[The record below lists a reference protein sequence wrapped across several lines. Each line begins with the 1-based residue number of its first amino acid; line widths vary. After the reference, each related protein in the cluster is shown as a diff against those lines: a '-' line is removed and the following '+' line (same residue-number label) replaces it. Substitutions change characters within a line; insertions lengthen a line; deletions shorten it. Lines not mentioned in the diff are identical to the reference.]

1 MKKITMLHLS
11 DAHMSIRHADVIAE
25 RISAVCAALSKEQ
38 LIPDLI
44 VFTGDAA
51 YSGKES
57 EYQLFFERLVRPLL
71 TSFSISPENFVI
83 VPGNHDVDR
92 DKIDSLQQAGLSNF
106 ISKPEEMDDIWRK
119 VEQRSK
125 LLSRQE
131 AFANFTKQKKLTA
144 VSRVVDVYDTSI
156 GFACLN
162 SAWLSASDN
171 DKGNLVLSRA
181 QFNDACQLV
190 ENADIKVALWHH
202 PFACLH
208 ETDASRSKAQV
219 LQRFHLCLNGHLHE
233 EDGSITL
240 SPEGRSQIFVCPALH
255 AKGEK
260 SGFMC
265 YQIDMSE
272 RKLDIHAFRWNE
284 RKGLFVYNTDFSDNG
299 QWSGKLLGQ
308 DSLSEKAIVAQRK
321 TTALRQTQCAARLS
335 RHLPPVVIG
344 KREFSVEERFLEPY
358 IITPSL
364 PKPKRISSR
373 EIIHSK
379 CSYIIEALPQA
390 GKTALLDKIGLK
402 LSQLGIVTAFARFSD
417 LTGIERSKK
426 GLISFLASTLNCSKV
441 DSKNLLDCPITI
453 LLDDCD
459 LRYDLPEWQLLTEW
473 QSEQANLRV
482 IATGRTT
489 TLPQSREKVKNWKN
503 LSIQPLPV
511 SLVRKEV
518 HRLEDLA
525 GDQFQSSSNIQSTL
539 TTLIDAE
546 LPRWP
551 WVILLLFELAQKFQV
566 SDVRSVEGILRK
578 YADLR
583 LGAFETSGTDRS
595 ATRARMLRLL
605 ATEMIN
611 SQVKCMTEKSVIS
624 IFDQEIASCGLE
636 ADGREILKELL
647 YSQLLTRDESGVHF
661 TFFILQ
667 EFFHAEY
674 LRESLWSDVE
684 QLDLDAVI
692 QKSGALVFFAEMVKI
707 PSLLKRCLEMTHS
720 VKGSSSVSNLME
732 SLANLKLSPVDPNAV
747 VEIAKSAIPSDDEI
761 EAIVSNAEVEQQGT
775 RERRALSKPQ
785 SMEQL
790 EQFIHGFSTSVA
802 VMRGSRWLDKT
813 LKQESIAQTLDL
825 AISIV
830 SEIAVDQN
838 LLRTIATHAV
848 ESSLRRELAA
858 VVNALLVLIVASM
871 LAVLGAGQHLAST
884 LREMFKAEQDDL
896 KRLMLLMWYTE
907 VGGTELKSMIEELVY
922 NASHSFTVR
931 LATMWLFS
939 KFVMASSFSH
949 VAKIDFEQLLRI
961 AAEEQARRYS
971 SSSKNKTAAFQLK
984 AEADKIV
991 QNARKLRD
999 THNFETEVFDA
1010 SGHDGE

>member
-1 MKKITMLHLS
+1 MKKITILHLS
-11 DAHMSIRHADVIAE
+11 DAHMSIRHTEVIAE
-25 RISAVCAALSKEQ
+25 RITAVCAALTKEQ
-38 LIPDLI
+38 LSPNII
-44 VFTGDAA
+44 AFTGDAA
-51 YSGKES
+51 YSGKEH
-57 EYQLFFERLVRPLL
+57 EYHLFYDKVIRPIL

-106 ISKPEEMDDIWRK
+106 VSKPEEMDDIWRK
-119 VEQRSK
+119 MDQRLK

-131 AFANFTKQKKLTA
+131 SFANFTKQNHLTST
-144 VSRVVDVYDTSI
+144 SRVIDIYDTTI

-162 SAWLSASDN
+162 SAWLSASEK

-181 QFNDACQLV
+181 QFSDAYQHI
-190 ENADIKVALWHH
+190 ENADVKVALWHH

-208 ETDASRSKAQV
+208 ESDASRSKAQV

-233 EDGSITL
+233 EDGNSVV
-240 SPEGRSQIFVCPALH
+240 SPDGQSQIFTCPALY
-255 AKGEK
+255 AKGEQ
-260 SGFMC
+260 SGFML
-265 YQIDMSE
+265 YQLDMSA
-272 RKLDIHAFRWNE
+272 RKLNIHSFRWNE
-284 RKGLFVYNTDFSDNG
+284 RKGFFVYNTDFSNNG
-299 QWSGKLLGQ
+299 QWSVSLLGQ
-308 DSLSEKAIVAQRK
+308 DSLSDKAIVVQRK
-321 TTALRQTQCAARLS
+321 TTAIQESQCATRLS

-344 KREFSVEERFLEPY
+344 KREFSIEERFLEPY

-364 PKPKRISSR
+364 PKPKRVSSR
-373 EIIHSK
+373 EITQSK
-379 CSYIIEALPQA
+379 YSYIIEALPQA
-390 GKTALLDKIGLK
+390 GKTALLDRIGLK
-402 LSQLGIVTAFARFSD
+402 LSQLGIITAFARFSD
-417 LTGIERSKK
+417 LTGIESGKK
-426 GLISFLASTLNCSKV
+426 GLISFLAATLRCSKT
-441 DSKNLLDCPITI
+441 DSRNLLDCPITV

-459 LRYDLPEWQLLTEW
+459 LRYDLPEWQLLTDW
-473 QSEQANLRV
+473 QSQLKNVRI
-482 IATGRTT
+482 IAAGRTT
-489 TLPQSREKVKNWKN
+489 TLPQSREKVKSWKH

-511 SLVRKEV
+511 SLVKKEV
-518 HRLEDLA
+518 NRLEDIA
-525 GDQFQSSSNIQSTL
+525 GDQFQSQSNIQSTL

-566 SDVRSVEGILRK
+566 SDVRSIEGVLRK

-583 LGAFETSGTDRS
+583 LGAFEASGTDRS

-611 SQVKCMTEKSVIS
+611 SQIKCMTERAVVN
-624 IFDQEIASCGLE
+624 IFDQEITLCGLE
-636 ADGREILKELL
+636 GDGREILKELL
-647 YSQLLTRDESGVHF
+647 HSQLLTQDESGVHF

-674 LRESLWSDVE
+674 LRESLWSDVG
-684 QLDLDAVI
+684 QLDLDGVI

-707 PSLLKRCLEMTHS
+707 PSLLKRCLEMTQS
-720 VKGSSSVSNLME
+720 VKGSSPVSNLME
-732 SLANLKLSPVDPNAV
+732 SLANLKLSPIDPNTV

-785 SMEQL
+785 TMERL
-790 EQFIHGFSTSVA
+790 EQFIHSFSTSVA
-802 VMRGSRWLDKT
+802 VMRGSRWLDKS

-838 LLRTIATHAV
+838 LLRTIATHVV

-871 LAVLGAGQHLAST
+871 LAVLGAGQHLATT
-884 LREMFKAEQDDL
+884 LREMFKVEQDDL
-896 KRLMLLMWYTE
+896 KRLMLIMWYTE
-907 VGGTELKSMIEELVY
+907 VGGTELKDMVEDLVY
-922 NASHSFTVR
+922 NASHSFTIR

-939 KFVMASSFSH
+939 KFVTANSFSNA
-949 VAKIDFEQLLRI
+949 AKIDFEQLLRI

-971 SSSKNKTAAFQLK
+971 SSSKMKSAAYKLK
-984 AEADKIV
+984 EEADKVV
-991 QNARKLRD
+991 QNARKIREL
-999 THNFETEVFDA
+999 HNVETEVLDTPIPN
-1010 SGHDGE
+1010 EE